1 MYQIKNNT
9 LGETLREYR
18 KINNMTLKD
27 VGEKVCKSKVT
38 ICKYENN
45 EILPDFYTL
54 LELCNVFNIS
64 INELCEKTEDE
75 IEELKN
81 PFGKNKL
88 YIYYYS
94 SNKLIGSILKIEKET
109 SKYMVR
115 FFNGVK
121 KENKKYVDYYE
132 GEMISDQNITYFDLN
147 INNKN
152 VNNKIQII
160 VNIPWMFDNE
170 IYNGLY
176 TGITRNGLPI
186 VKKVLISK
194 NEIKDFDKYSMQLK
208 FSKEDGKKL
217 YKDNALI
224 FKNLEDYEII

>member
-18 KINNMTLKD
+18 KINNMTLQE

-45 EILPDFYTL
+45 DILPDFYTL
-54 LELCNVFNIS
+54 LELCNTFNIS
-64 INELCEKTEDE
+64 INELCEKTEEKIEE
-75 IEELKN
+75 IEN
-81 PFGKNKL
+81 PFGKDKL
-88 YIYYYS
+88 YMYYYS
-94 SNKLIGSILKIEKET
+94 SNKLIGSIMIIEKEKN
-109 SKYMVR
+109 KYTVR

-121 KENKKYVDYYE
+121 HESKKYADYYE
-132 GEMISDQNITYFDLN
+132 GEMISDKNITYFDLN

-152 VNNKIQII
+152 GNNKVQII

-176 TGITRNGLPI
+176 TGITRNGLPV
-186 VKKVLISK
+186 VKKVLVSK
-194 NEIKDFDKYSMQLK
+194 NEIKDFEKYNMQLK

>member
-1 MYQIKNNT
+1 M
-9 LGETLREYR
+9 
-18 KINNMTLKD
+18 
-27 VGEKVCKSKVT
+27 
-38 ICKYENN
+38 
-45 EILPDFYTL
+45 
-54 LELCNVFNIS
+54 
-64 INELCEKTEDE
+64 
-75 IEELKN
+75 
-81 PFGKNKL
+81 
-88 YIYYYS
+88 
-94 SNKLIGSILKIEKET
+94 KIEKET
-109 SKYMVR
+109 SKYNVK
-115 FFNGVK
+115 FFNGIK
-121 KENKKYVDYYE
+121 KENKKFADYYE
-132 GEMISDQNITYFDLN
+132 GEMISDKNITYFDLN